1 LVWRA
6 HDLLK
11 LLGEEPMMPSPLL
24 GDDLRC
30 GLAERILVSTLMA
43 GEHLLDQLTASHIV
57 SLRAPAEGGVT

>member
-24 GDDLRC
+24 GDDLRS
-30 GLAERILVSTLMA
+30 GLTERVLISTLMA

-57 SLRAPAEGGVT
+57 SLRAPAEGR